1 MSSLGCGSSHRW
13 MLVLLNCTENI
24 WGCMFTSN
32 NWSCDA
38 HQMSR
43 LNQSHYLAD
52 CGSETT
58 NKSDH
63 DVVIIRSNNFVVEVD
78 GTNGSE
84 KSWLIDAL
92 RLMLRLGHLK

>member
-1 MSSLGCGSSHRW
+1 MSSLQCGSSHCW
-13 MLVLLNCTENI
+13 MLVLLNCTEKY
-24 WGCMFTSN
+24 GAACLPATTGAA
-32 NWSCDA
+32 DA

-63 DVVIIRSNNFVVEVD
+63 DVVIIRSNYFVIEVD
-78 GTNGSE
+78 ETNGSE
-84 KSWLIDAL
+84 NSWLIAAL
-92 RLMLRLGHLK
+92 